1 MRVRG
6 DTKPT
11 SKGRR
16 PVTLRAP
23 QNHWLMTT
31 ATRAGFVI
39 QKPIQLSPTA
49 TAAEA
54 WTALAWATGHSME
67 QIARGVASSSRME
80 VADLTS
86 AEPGAL
92 QMVPEEVVRRLAV
105 LPLRCSDRQL
115 VVATA
120 EPFNFDAEQEIEFL
134 SGRSTVFEVSSP
146 KALADA
152 INEHYHDD
160 QVVELVLTNL
170 LLETAN
176 DHVLFP
182 TARSD
187 SGGAAV
193 IPAPIIQ
200 LTDLIVHRCWK
211 ARAEEVHIE
220 PERNGGSVRFKFG
233 SELKT
238 FMRLPRAVLKRVM
251 ARLKGLAGLDEG
263 ETDVEQTGG
272 FEVTIEGLGY
282 EGRVHT
288 VIGPADETMVLCVV
302 DPDRSVSEE
311 SSPASDEIAL
321 DAHRAGVSEVLVVD
335 DDPATRSI
343 LEDMLTRKG
352 YRTLESANGAEAL
365 EQLQSEEGISLVLLD
380 IHMPVMDGLQV
391 LREIRHSIRTAG
403 LPVIIVTS
411 DQDPRREVQLLQA
424 GADDYLHKP
433 LDPERV
439 LTRVQA
445 VLRRS
450 GAIAR

>member
-1 MRVRG
+1 M
-6 DTKPT
+6 
-11 SKGRR
+11 
-16 PVTLRAP
+16 TLSAP
-23 QNHWLMTT
+23 KNHWLITI

-39 QKPIQLSPTA
+39 QRPIQLSPTA

-67 QIARGVASSSRME
+67 EIARGVASSSRMDL
-80 VADLTS
+80 ADLAS
-86 AEPGAL
+86 PEPGAL

-105 LPLRCSDRQL
+105 LPLRCTDRQL

-120 EPFNFDAEQEIEFL
+120 EPFNFDAEKEIEFL
-134 SGRSTVFEVSSP
+134 SGRSTVFEVASP
-146 KALADA
+146 KAIADA
-152 INEHYHDD
+152 INERYRDN

-176 DHVLFP
+176 DRVLFP
-182 TARSD
+182 AAGSD

-220 PERNGGSVRFKFG
+220 PERNGGSVRFKIG
-233 SELKT
+233 AELKT

-251 ARLKGLAGLDEG
+251 ARLKGLAGLKEG
-263 ETDVEQTGG
+263 ETAAEQIGE

-282 EGRVHT
+282 TGRVRT
-288 VIGPADETMVLCVV
+288 VVGKGDETMVLSVV
-302 DPDRSVSEE
+302 DPELVPLGERPS
-311 SSPASDEIAL
+311 ASHEIAL
-321 DAHRAGVSEVLVVD
+321 DAYRSTDAEVLVVD

-343 LEDMLTRKG
+343 LCDMLTRSG
-352 YRTLESANGAEAL
+352 YRALESANGVEAL

-391 LREIRHSIRTAG
+391 LREIRRSIRTVG

-411 DQDPRREVQLLQA
+411 DQDPGREVQLLDE

-439 LTRVQA
+439 LTRVRA

-450 GAIAR
+450 GAIAS